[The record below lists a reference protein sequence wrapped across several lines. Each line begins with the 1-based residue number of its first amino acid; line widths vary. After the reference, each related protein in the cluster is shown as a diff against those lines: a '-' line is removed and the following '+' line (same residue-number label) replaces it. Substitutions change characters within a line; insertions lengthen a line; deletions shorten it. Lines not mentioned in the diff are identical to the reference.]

1 MDYSENPESVT
12 DFKIY
17 IADLKGDNKRILK
30 DERIG
35 NINIIGD
42 YLYYI
47 NESNTEIRKM
57 KLDGTEDSKICDSEV
72 YNMIVFGDY
81 IFPFRGDYYKYK
93 LKKVGMYNK
102 DGELYM
108 LMPENEKEE
117 EMYSIN
123 KVKELD
129 PVSILRTIR
138 ENSDS
143 YITQEQI
150 DAINNSVD
158 IYTPHIEPDDD
169 ILKKIIKTVIIQKQ
183 INPNNYKSK
192 LDTKWSLTN
201 LKSSLVKKQN
211 LSMKNFVKWL
221 DLLGCD
227 IKFIVEDDGTDKIRP
242 LKTPVEF
249 RMSEERFGGDEYE
262 DE

>member
-1 MDYSENPESVT
+1 
-12 DFKIY
+12 
-17 IADLKGDNKRILK
+17 
-30 DERIG
+30 
-35 NINIIGD
+35 
-42 YLYYI
+42 
-47 NESNTEIRKM
+47 
-57 KLDGTEDSKICDSEV
+57 
-72 YNMIVFGDY
+72 MI
-81 IFPFRGDYYKYK
+81 
-93 LKKVGMYNK
+93 
-102 DGELYM
+102 
-108 LMPENEKEE
+108 MPENEKEE

-183 INPNNYKSK
+183 INPNNYKNK

>member
-1 MDYSENPESVT
+1 
-12 DFKIY
+12 
-17 IADLKGDNKRILK
+17 
-30 DERIG
+30 
-35 NINIIGD
+35 
-42 YLYYI
+42 
-47 NESNTEIRKM
+47 
-57 KLDGTEDSKICDSEV
+57 
-72 YNMIVFGDY
+72 MI
-81 IFPFRGDYYKYK
+81 
-93 LKKVGMYNK
+93 
-102 DGELYM
+102 
-108 LMPENEKEE
+108 MPENEKEE

-183 INPNNYKSK
+183 INPNNYKNK

-227 IKFIVEDDGTDKIRP
+227 IKFIVEDDGTDRIRP

>member
-1 MDYSENPESVT
+1 
-12 DFKIY
+12 
-17 IADLKGDNKRILK
+17 
-30 DERIG
+30 
-35 NINIIGD
+35 
-42 YLYYI
+42 
-47 NESNTEIRKM
+47 
-57 KLDGTEDSKICDSEV
+57 
-72 YNMIVFGDY
+72 
-81 IFPFRGDYYKYK
+81 
-93 LKKVGMYNK
+93 MYNK

>member
-1 MDYSENPESVT
+1 
-12 DFKIY
+12 
-17 IADLKGDNKRILK
+17 
-30 DERIG
+30 
-35 NINIIGD
+35 
-42 YLYYI
+42 
-47 NESNTEIRKM
+47 
-57 KLDGTEDSKICDSEV
+57 
-72 YNMIVFGDY
+72 
-81 IFPFRGDYYKYK
+81 
-93 LKKVGMYNK
+93 
-102 DGELYM
+102 
-108 LMPENEKEE
+108 MPENEKEE

-129 PVSILRTIR
+129 PESILRTIR

-183 INPNNYKSK
+183 INPNNYKNK

-227 IKFIVEDDGTDKIRP
+227 IKFIVEDDGTDRIRP

>member
-1 MDYSENPESVT
+1 MSITKVFTTNEL
-12 DFKIY
+12 
-17 IADLKGDNKRILK
+17 IADIDDNIYCVKILNNANPK
-30 DERIG
+30 VDDFSERVA
-35 NINIIGD
+35 
-42 YLYYI
+42 Y
-47 NESNTEIRKM
+47 
-57 KLDGTEDSKICDSEV
+57 
-72 YNMIVFGDY
+72 VFGDY
-81 IFPFRGDYYKYK
+81 VFPFRGDYHKYK
-93 LKKVGMYNK
+93 LKKVGLYDK

-183 INPNNYKSK
+183 INPNNYKNK

-227 IKFIVEDDGTDKIRP
+227 IKFIVEDDGTDRIRP

>member
-1 MDYSENPESVT
+1 
-12 DFKIY
+12 
-17 IADLKGDNKRILK
+17 
-30 DERIG
+30 
-35 NINIIGD
+35 
-42 YLYYI
+42 
-47 NESNTEIRKM
+47 
-57 KLDGTEDSKICDSEV
+57 
-72 YNMIVFGDY
+72 MI
-81 IFPFRGDYYKYK
+81 
-93 LKKVGMYNK
+93 
-102 DGELYM
+102 
-108 LMPENEKEE
+108 MPENEKEE

-129 PVSILRTIR
+129 PESILRTIR

-183 INPNNYKSK
+183 INPNNYKNK

-227 IKFIVEDDGTDKIRP
+227 IKFIVEDDGTDRIRP